1 MINVATRFVLVKS
14 TLTSYLEL
22 FSHLPYSLHPSGQAT
37 ESHWTSVHLRIGI
50 WITPSNKRKNDFND
64 DHDFPFIP
72 SFGKFSKTILLLSDS
87 LRTWGGSVRWIS
99 QIWFFFLIT
108 KISRELTYK
117 LGVILTFLTRR
128 SVLNPLLLKRLN
140 LIPPAFHNSSKGGP
154 SRGAAISL
162 EPEAWRIIVTDTTQT
177 ERAG

>member
-1 MINVATRFVLVKS
+1 MINVVTRFVLVKS

-22 FSHLPYSLHPSGQAT
+22 FSHLPYSLHPSGEST

-50 WITPSNKRKNDFND
+50 WITPSNKRKNYFNN

-72 SFGKFSKTILLLSDS
+72 SFGKFFKTIPLLLDS
-87 LRTWGGSVRWIS
+87 LERVAAVCDEYHKYD
-99 QIWFFFLIT
+99 FFFLIT

-128 SVLNPLLLKRLN
+128 SVLSPLLLKRLN
-140 LIPPAFHNSSKGGP
+140 LIPPAFYNSP
-154 SRGAAISL
+154 RRGALREVPPLA
-162 EPEAWRIIVTDTTQT
+162 
-177 ERAG
+177 